1 MNRRIVD
8 VHVHYDIEDE
18 TALKQF
24 AESSGGNGIV
34 SCLIGGERIGAH
46 DYVPNE
52 RILQV
57 CKEFPDIFI
66 PFAKVDLWDTEPDP
80 GKIHEF
86 AEKGFRGLKF
96 IYPYYEY
103 DHDIYMPVYE
113 AAEECG
119 LPLLFHTGDFR
130 PGNADPVYR
139 RPVLKNMNPLNLDRI
154 ARSFPR
160 LHLIMAHLGT
170 TFWRQ
175 EGAELLKSHPN
186 LYADLAGSGAW
197 KALSAG
203 ELKTLMQPRLPAAA
217 PEADNPYYA
226 KLVFGSDAYIRN
238 PEIQTEAR
246 KHYEALLD
254 GCEQTKDTAARIMG
268 DTVARWLKLN

>member
-1 MNRRIVD
+1 
-8 VHVHYDIEDE
+8 
-18 TALKQF
+18 
-24 AESSGGNGIV
+24 
-34 SCLIGGERIGAH
+34 
-46 DYVPNE
+46 
-52 RILQV
+52 
-57 CKEFPDIFI
+57 
-66 PFAKVDLWDTEPDP
+66 
-80 GKIHEF
+80 
-86 AEKGFRGLKF
+86 
-96 IYPYYEY
+96 
-103 DHDIYMPVYE
+103 
-113 AAEECG
+113 
-119 LPLLFHTGDFR
+119 
-130 PGNADPVYR
+130 
-139 RPVLKNMNPLNLDRI
+139 MNPLNLDRI

>member
-1 MNRRIVD
+1 
-8 VHVHYDIEDE
+8 
-18 TALKQF
+18 
-24 AESSGGNGIV
+24 
-34 SCLIGGERIGAH
+34 
-46 DYVPNE
+46 
-52 RILQV
+52 
-57 CKEFPDIFI
+57 
-66 PFAKVDLWDTEPDP
+66 
-80 GKIHEF
+80 
-86 AEKGFRGLKF
+86 
-96 IYPYYEY
+96 
-103 DHDIYMPVYE
+103 
-113 AAEECG
+113 
-119 LPLLFHTGDFR
+119 
-130 PGNADPVYR
+130 
-139 RPVLKNMNPLNLDRI
+139 
-154 ARSFPR
+154 
-160 LHLIMAHLGT
+160 MAHLGT